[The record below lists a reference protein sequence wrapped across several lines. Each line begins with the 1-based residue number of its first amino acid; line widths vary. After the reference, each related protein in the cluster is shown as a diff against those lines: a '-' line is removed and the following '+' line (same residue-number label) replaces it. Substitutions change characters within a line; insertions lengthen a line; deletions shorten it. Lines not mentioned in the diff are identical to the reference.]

1 MSVPKNNLEVL
12 ITGKTKDFEKVKKK
26 VETLVPKITPKKDF
40 TTKIRADIYE
50 KLSKAL
56 PEFRKKYEKALDEL
70 IKKTAEFEFAQKA
83 AKDSMEQMGKGAGAA
98 FEKLF
103 ASLGQDKLKNAN
115 RNFKTFAEGLE
126 TSFKDSVKSMAAG
139 ISTDVITSPF
149 KELAKTAKNEL
160 SDIIKSAV
168 FDPIKTHSKAALAGQ
183 NYTADLVGSKLAGT
197 SGTVAALAALYT
209 LAQGGSGSEAFRAG
223 FKSGVTNFAA
233 GGPFGALAV
242 AAFQN
247 REALQIN
254 ENRDKLNEVVLDKF
268 LGLNAFGKKNV
279 DPHTRGLANIAA
291 SKRILEGTNQAIAR
305 ALGAGRYPIL
315 DAPTLGHPSHTEASL
330 DAFFRLNPFPAG
342 TSENLLRDLNDDYGL
357 TATRQSA
364 YDLDDGD
371 EEGRFYTDDTVRR
384 VHKGEHTL
392 NLNHPT
398 SQRALNEAVERSVGP
413 AVERAMG
420 KSGGGQIIHNHFDM
434 RGMFVLDDRTVT
446 KLTDKIE
453 DKQRSRRRYGRGSS

>member
-168 FDPIKTHSKAALAGQ
+168 FDPIKTHSKAALG
-183 NYTADLVGSKLAGT
+183 
-197 SGTVAALAALYT
+197 
-209 LAQGGSGSEAFRAG
+209 
-223 FKSGVTNFAA
+223 
-233 GGPFGALAV
+233 GAL
-242 AAFQN
+242 
-247 REALQIN
+247 
-254 ENRDKLNEVVLDKF
+254 
-268 LGLNAFGKKNV
+268 
-279 DPHTRGLANIAA
+279 
-291 SKRILEGTNQAIAR
+291 
-305 ALGAGRYPIL
+305 
-315 DAPTLGHPSHTEASL
+315 
-330 DAFFRLNPFPAG
+330 
-342 TSENLLRDLNDDYGL
+342 SEL
-357 TATRQSA
+357 
-364 YDLDDGD
+364 
-371 EEGRFYTDDTVRR
+371 
-384 VHKGEHTL
+384 K
-392 NLNHPT
+392 
-398 SQRALNEAVERSVGP
+398 
-413 AVERAMG
+413 
-420 KSGGGQIIHNHFDM
+420 
-434 RGMFVLDDRTVT
+434 GMFKD
-446 KLTDKIE
+446 IA
-453 DKQRSRRRYGRGSS
+453 GS